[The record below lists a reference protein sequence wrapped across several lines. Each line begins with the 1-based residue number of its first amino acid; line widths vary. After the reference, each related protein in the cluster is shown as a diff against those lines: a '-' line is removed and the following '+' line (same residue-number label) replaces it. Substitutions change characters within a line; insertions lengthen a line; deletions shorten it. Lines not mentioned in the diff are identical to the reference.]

1 MSNSVGKTIR
11 SINKEGINNNYFL
24 LGNDSF
30 LQKFL
35 VDKIQIKFDQLSK
48 VNYLNLNEE
57 SDMLFLI
64 NELQTVSMFSTKNI
78 FILKNF
84 KNITKKNKF
93 FLEEYTKRPNKDNLL
108 VFVLDDYRINNQ
120 FIKNLSNNSMIVDI
134 QTPFYNN
141 KIKEWIN
148 YYLHSNDYQIDN
160 KIIDFF
166 IDNYNDDMSNI
177 INEIEKLNLF
187 NNGDKLDSNEYNVF
201 YNNRHTKIW
210 NLIDSIG
217 KKELNKSIKI
227 YKNLLL
233 NGVSLVPIIINFT
246 TFYLELL
253 SNENNQYNGLNK
265 IINSRMNKY
274 RSLYKSSEILNIIIA
289 LRNLDILIKS
299 TNIKDDILFTPV
311 IFKICKGY
319 YV

>member
-1 MSNSVGKTIR
+1 
-11 SINKEGINNNYFL
+11 
-24 LGNDSF
+24 
-30 LQKFL
+30 
-35 VDKIQIKFDQLSK
+35 
-48 VNYLNLNEE
+48 
-57 SDMLFLI
+57 
-64 NELQTVSMFSTKNI
+64 
-78 FILKNF
+78 
-84 KNITKKNKF
+84 
-93 FLEEYTKRPNKDNLL
+93 
-108 VFVLDDYRINNQ
+108 
-120 FIKNLSNNSMIVDI
+120 
-134 QTPFYNN
+134 
-141 KIKEWIN
+141 
-148 YYLHSNDYQIDN
+148 
-160 KIIDFF
+160 
-166 IDNYNDDMSNI
+166 MSNI

-187 NNGDKLDSNEYNVF
+187 NNGDKLDWNEYNVF
-201 YNNRHTKIW
+201 YNNRHTKTW

-217 KKELNKSIKI
+217 KKDLNKSIKI

-274 RSLYKSSEILNIIIA
+274 RNLYKSSEILNIIIA